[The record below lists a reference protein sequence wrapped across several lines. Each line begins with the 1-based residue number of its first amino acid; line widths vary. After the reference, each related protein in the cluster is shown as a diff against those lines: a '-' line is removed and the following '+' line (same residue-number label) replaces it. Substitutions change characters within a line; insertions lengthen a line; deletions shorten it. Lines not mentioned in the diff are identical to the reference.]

1 MNMSTLIIK
10 NFRALNKSLRWMTKK
25 NSYMSTEKILSFK
38 RKLNLYFGEI
48 TKMITEQMGIQARN

>member
-1 MNMSTLIIK
+1 
-10 NFRALNKSLRWMTKK
+10 MTKK